1 MSVKLH
7 PCLIC
12 SSVTR
17 NRVTCSKACASK
29 RFEKPLVNCKQC
41 GNSISK
47 NFDKKNFCNHSCAAK
62 FNNKGIVRN
71 PYGNGGF
78 IEGISSGRGNN
89 SGGLAAEV
97 KEPLCCSHCETILK
111 SQSKKFCSSKCRG
124 LYLKNKNIK
133 AWLEDDS
140 IHNGKDNLPHHIRD
154 YLLAEA
160 GYRCTVSS
168 CGWGEVNQFTG
179 RVPLEVDHVDGDAH
193 NNSKDN
199 LRVVCPQCHALSPFH
214 RALNRK
220 SSRVDRGR
228 SSK

>member
-1 MSVKLH
+1 MSVKIH
-7 PCLIC
+7 PCLVC
-12 SSVTR
+12 LTPTR
-17 NRVTCSKACASK
+17 NRVTCSKECSSK
-29 RFEKPLVNCKQC
+29 RFEKELVDCKEC
-41 GNSISK
+41 GKTIPK
-47 NFDKKNFCNHSCAAK
+47 NFKDIKFCSRSCAAT
-62 FNNKGIVRN
+62 FNNKGVSRN
-71 PYGNGGF
+71 TLGKGGF
-78 IEGISSGRGNN
+78 TEGVPTGRGNN
-89 SGGLAAEV
+89 GGGRVKILNHCRRCSREISITNVYCSRKCSAMYRKESNVASWLA
-97 KEPLCCSHCETILK
+97 
-111 SQSKKFCSSKCRG
+111 
-124 LYLKNKNIK
+124 
-133 AWLEDDS
+133 DDT
-140 IHNGKDNLPHHIRD
+140 IHNGKSVLPKHVRD